1 MTYNSYFFSIIKAG
15 LDETAMTEAGEA
27 DTTAA
32 ANINND
38 LTTVTWTSDEKEDLK
53 KEDDKIIKDEKETEK
68 EEVKE
73 EKKEETKE
81 ETKEEEE
88 KEEEKVTEE
97 TPLNKEE
104 EK

>member
-1 MTYNSYFFSIIKAG
+1 MGRWKPVLNTDEAAGEEDPARHPSIIKAG

-53 KEDDKIIKDEKETEK
+53 KEEPKEDVEKK
-68 EEVKE
+68 EE
-73 EKKEETKE
+73 EKKEEEKDTEKE
-81 ETKEEEE
+81 GEE
-88 KEEEKVTEE
+88 KAEE
-97 TPLNKEE
+97 
-104 EK
+104 